1 VSDEQFILVAG
12 LMLAAGLLASL
23 MAGRVRL
30 PGLLLFLGLG
40 MLVGSDVLGWLPFDD
55 YHLAELIGVISLALI
70 LFEGGLTAGF
80 REIRPVLRPALS
92 LAVVGTMVTA
102 AIAGVVA
109 MLLFDL
115 SLVEGLLLGSIIAS
129 TDGAAIFALLRGSSL
144 DRRLARTLEG
154 EAGFNDP
161 VAVLLVLGFIEWIQ
175 LPDYNVPD
183 MLWLFV
189 KQLGIGAV
197 VGIAVGWLTS
207 EGFKR
212 AHLDTPGLYP
222 VASLAGGAI
231 AYGAA
236 ASIDGSGFLAVYL
249 VGLLLGSANIPA
261 KQTITSFHVGL
272 AWVAQLTMFLA
283 LGLLIFPNDLVDVAF
298 KGTALA
304 LVVVFVAR
312 PLATFMALA
321 FEGFSVKEKVVLGW
335 AGLRGAVP
343 IVLAIFPINA
353 GLDQL
358 GLEFLNIVFFAVLV
372 STLLQGTTFEALAR
386 RLGVTTSEPLLPS
399 PLAETGTVRR
409 LGAEVVEYPVQ
420 PGDAI
425 VGLRTRELELP
436 REALVNVIV
445 RDNEAIPPRGS
456 TRVEEGDRLH
466 VLVRQEVARDVR
478 ELLERWHSGPIGPE
492 ARPKPRLVGGT
503 LVFHVRPWNDDD
515 DGDPARPDAVGDL
528 AVIDRLR
535 SRRDVPGSLV
545 LLEDGRYAV
554 TGPTLAIGSRQALG
568 DWVRRRVRA
577 GVPASERV
585 WWEEVLGALAL
596 EAAAP

>member
-1 VSDEQFILVAG
+1 MSDEQFILVAG

-102 AIAGVVA
+102 GIAGVVA

-115 SLVEGLLLGSIIAS
+115 SLLEGLLLGSIIAS
-129 TDGAAIFALLRGSSL
+129 TDSAAIFALLRSSSL
-144 DRRLARTLEG
+144 DRRLGNTLEG

-175 LPDYNVPD
+175 LPDFDVPD

-353 GLDQL
+353 GLDRL

-399 PLAETGTVRR
+399 PLAETGTLRR

-445 RDNEAIPPRGS
+445 RDDEAIPPRGS

-554 TGPTLAIGSRQALG
+554 TGPTLALGSRQALG
-568 DWVRRRVRA
+568 DWVRRRVRS
-577 GVPASERV
+577 GVPESERV